1 MEINEKKNQP
11 PPLPAR
17 KSKHSIGNQQEGL
30 ANHNNND
37 SASKKNPPPLPPR
50 KIRNKNEIAMNRNSK
65 RRSSKRRS
73 STSSSSQR
81 RVSKGIHIAV
91 TASIASSVSS
101 SSTSDAIDLVSQ
113 YSTKNENQLVST
125 PMVEK
130 KHPVLR
136 IADAELAMMAM
147 EDPMTPSQLESS
159 FQDNVSG
166 TPNIQHQQSSSQA
179 PAINL
184 NETMNANSI
193 STANTTG
200 SWWKSASSN
209 EKLSFAKWVGDK
221 LSKRHDI
228 PKIVKASFWMQQKS
242 QTSKILLTPEPVV
255 DMKLFETV
263 SIDNDMSENIPD
275 NQLSSVTAT
284 PGSASKLERKLSK
297 KLSDNG
303 LGRSPKLSG
312 AQKQILIESLGY
324 SSKQIKIVSP
334 HTPIDAGASNLGE
347 KVARRQATPVLLQAN
362 FRELSIHDSS
372 TPNKLKD

>member
-1 MEINEKKNQP
+1 MEINDKKNQP
-11 PPLPAR
+11 PSLPAR
-17 KSKHSIGNQQEGL
+17 KSKHSIGASNKGDNQREGTINL
-30 ANHNNND
+30 
-37 SASKKNPPPLPPR
+37 SKKDPPPLPPR
-50 KIRNKNEIAMNRNSK
+50 KIRDTNGNEKIMNRNSK

-73 STSSSSQR
+73 LTSSHR
-81 RVSKGIHIAV
+81 NSKGIHIAV
-91 TASIASSVSS
+91 TTSITSSASSVSS
-101 SSTSDAIDLVSQ
+101 SDAIEFMSQSLV
-113 YSTKNENQLVST
+113 KNENQLVST
-125 PMVEK
+125 PTVEK

-159 FQDNVSG
+159 FQDNVIG
-166 TPNIQHQQSSSQA
+166 TPNVQQQQSAQT

-184 NETMNANSI
+184 SETKNANST
-193 STANTTG
+193 TAPATNGATG

-209 EKLSFAKWVGDK
+209 EKQSFAKWVGDK

-255 DMKLFETV
+255 NMKLFETV
-263 SIDNDMSENIPD
+263 PIDNDMSENIPD
-275 NQLSSVTAT
+275 NQLSSAT
-284 PGSASKLERKLSK
+284 TSTSKLEKKLSK

-334 HTPIDAGASNLGE
+334 HTPIDTNATNLGE
-347 KVARRQATPVLLQAN
+347 RGARRQATPVLLQAN

-372 TPNKLKD
+372 TPNKLKN